1 MQRRA
6 FTLIELLVVVA
17 IMALL
22 VSILLPSLARAREQG
37 KVAVCASNMRGL
49 ALAVQMY
56 AMNNK
61 GFLVNFGLSH
71 GGSVDEQETWLN
83 TLRREYRDRL
93 VARCPADGS
102 PYWTQPH
109 PVTRQVRRTSY
120 GVNDYLS
127 GRVEDYEDFRRL
139 DRIPRAA
146 RTVLF
151 VELNET
157 TDYASSDHVHPPNWV
172 MLERE
177 TARNEM
183 ALDRH
188 LAKADYAFADS
199 HVEPL
204 RFERTYRKK
213 SMRRVGSRLVIEWE
227 HNLYDPKVAW

>member
-1 MQRRA
+1 MNRA

-17 IMALL
+17 ILALL
-22 VSILLPSLARAREQG
+22 VAILLPSLSRAQEQSRS
-37 KVAVCASNMRGL
+37 AACLSNMRSLG
-49 ALAVQMY
+49 LAVQMY

-71 GGSVDEQETWLN
+71 GGSVDENETWLN

-93 VARCPADGS
+93 VARCPSDRS

-109 PVTRQVRRTSY
+109 PVTRQVRRCSY

-127 GRVEDYEDFRRL
+127 GRVDGYEDFRRL
-139 DRIPRAA
+139 DRIRRPA
-146 RTVLF
+146 TTIMF

-157 TDYASSDHVHPPNWV
+157 TDYASSDHVHPSNWV

-177 TARNEM
+177 AARNEL

-188 LAKADYAFADS
+188 AGKANYAFADG
-199 HVEPL
+199 HAETF

-213 SMRRVGSRLVIEWE
+213 SMRREGSRLVIEWE

>member
-1 MQRRA
+1 MNRA

-17 IMALL
+17 ILALL
-22 VSILLPSLARAREQG
+22 IAILLPSLSRAREQG
-37 KVAVCASNMRGL
+37 RSAACLSNMRSLG
-49 ALAVQMY
+49 LAVQMY
-56 AMNNK
+56 AMNNR

-71 GGSVDEQETWLN
+71 GGSVDENETWLN
-83 TLRREYRDRL
+83 TLRREYRDKL
-93 VARCPADGS
+93 VARCPSDAS

-127 GRVEDYEDFRRL
+127 GRVDGYEDFRRL
-139 DRIPRAA
+139 DRIRRPAT
-146 RTVLF
+146 TVMF

-172 MLERE
+172 TLERE
-177 TARNEM
+177 AAKNEL

-188 LAKADYAFADS
+188 VGKANYTFADG
-199 HVEPL
+199 HAEAL

-213 SMRRVGSRLVIEWE
+213 GMQKVGKQFVITWE

>member
-1 MQRRA
+1 MNRA

-17 IMALL
+17 ILVLL
-22 VSILLPSLARAREQG
+22 IAILLPSLSRAREQSRS
-37 KVAVCASNMRGL
+37 AACLSNMRSLG
-49 ALAVQMY
+49 LAVQMY

-71 GGSVDEQETWLN
+71 GGSVDENETWLN

-93 VARCPADGS
+93 VARCPSDRS
-102 PYWTQPH
+102 LYWTQPH
-109 PVTRQVRRTSY
+109 PVTRQIRRCSY

-127 GRVEDYEDFRRL
+127 GRVEGYEGFRRL
-139 DRIPRAA
+139 DCIRRPAT
-146 RTVLF
+146 TVMF

-157 TDYASSDHVHPPNWV
+157 TEYASSDHVHPPNWV
-172 MLERE
+172 ILERDA
-177 TARNEM
+177 ARNEL

-188 LAKADYAFADS
+188 AGKANYAFADG
-199 HVEPL
+199 HAETL

-213 SMRRVGSRLVIEWE
+213 GMRREGSRLVIEWE